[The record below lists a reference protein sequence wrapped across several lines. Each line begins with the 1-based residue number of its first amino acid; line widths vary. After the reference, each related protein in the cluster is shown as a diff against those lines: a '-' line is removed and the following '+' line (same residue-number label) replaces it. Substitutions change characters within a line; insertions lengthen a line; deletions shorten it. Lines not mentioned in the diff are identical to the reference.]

1 MNLYKQ
7 NLGSDGKFSGLRKM
21 NSADL
26 NNLYDYVLTLW
37 KNNYSYGKIS
47 SSSSGLGSFKT
58 ITFRDTQ
65 NRDSSTGTLSGSAG
79 STYNIDRPIYISTQD
94 PGSYDNKKFPVFRDN
109 SGKFVDLSFEKDL
122 FNNIINRWK
131 DSGINWQSETP
142 HSGKGNWVSETIY
155 TDYRRYP
162 DTYNQQKIWR
172 RTDSVSMTNKIFY
185 YDSSEKKYKTFST
198 NDFLELTKHF
208 VSKLKENDIA
218 SVFES
223 TTLYDNAT
231 NKSIF
236 TGKDYKQVMSCSWG
250 WQGHP
255 TTSNSYWYN
264 SNLPG
269 AIATWWGGYP
279 HAVHRGYQYCSY
291 SLYTLEFANIG
302 GNKYKV
308 LHCAVVCF
316 HFRRAWRGG
325 VHWVHCSCYD
335 LRLSTVNC
343 YNHPTYWY
351 WYVADAAQHQSTK
364 YLNLVV
370 KLL

>member
-1 MNLYKQ
+1 MDLYKQ
-7 NLGSDGKFSGLRKM
+7 NLDSEGKFSGLKKM
-21 NSADL
+21 SSADL
-26 NNLYDYVLTLW
+26 DNLYDYILTLW
-37 KNNYSYGKIS
+37 KDNYSYGKIS
-47 SSSSGLGSFKT
+47 SSSSGLGSTKT
-58 ITFRDTQ
+58 ITFQDSQ
-65 NRDSSTGTLSGSAG
+65 NRDSSAGCMSGSAG
-79 STYNIDRPIYISTQD
+79 STTNADRTIYISTQD
-94 PGSYDNKKFPVFRDN
+94 PGTYDNKKFPVFRDN
-109 SGKFVDLSFEKDL
+109 SGKFVNSSFKKDL
-122 FNNIINRWK
+122 FNNIITRWK

-142 HSGKGNWVSETIY
+142 HSGKGNWVSDTIY

-172 RTDSVSMTNKIFY
+172 RTDSVSMANKIFY

-218 SVFES
+218 SVFEG

-255 TTSNSYWYN
+255 TTSNYYCYN
-264 SNLPG
+264 HICCSCG
-269 AIATWWGGYP
+269 VWWGGYP
-279 HAVHRGYQYCSY
+279 ATTWGRGQSCILKTFCYV
-291 SLYTLEFANIG
+291 NIG
-302 GNKYKV
+302 GNKYKI
-308 LHCAVVCF
+308 LHCAVVCWAGLYSSGKGS
-316 HFRRAWRGG
+316 RWGG
-325 VHWVHCSCYD
+325 YAEARN
-335 LRLSTVNC
+335 LRHSTVNC
-343 YNHPTYWY
+343 YSHSTYWY
-351 WYVADAAQHQSTK
+351 WYVADTAQHQSTK